1 MKEKNAQV
9 SVEYVI
15 IVGFIL
21 FITIP
26 LILIFYEHTS
36 STNDQV
42 ITSQVDM
49 IAKKVV
55 DSAKS
60 VYYLGEPS
68 KTRIKVYMPTN
79 IENVTIDNYEV
90 VFKVKTKS
98 GVTDISQPSSVNI
111 SGFISVTKGIHY
123 ISIES
128 KGDYVWVST

>member
-9 SVEYVI
+9 SVEYVM

-55 DSAKS
+55 DNAES

-79 IENVTIDNYEV
+79 VEDVIIDNHEI
-90 VFKVKTKS
+90 VFKVKTRS
-98 GVTDISQPSSVNI
+98 GITDISQPSSVNI
-111 SGFISVTKGIHY
+111 SGSISVTKGIHY

>member
-1 MKEKNAQV
+1 MREKNAQV
-9 SVEYVI
+9 SVGYVI

-55 DSAKS
+55 DSAES

-79 IENVTIDNYEV
+79 VEDVIIDNYEI
-90 VFKVKTKS
+90 VFKVKTRS
-98 GVTDISQPSSVNI
+98 GITDISQPSSVNI
-111 SGFISVTKGIHY
+111 NGSISVTKGIHY

>member
-1 MKEKNAQV
+1 M
-9 SVEYVI
+9 EYVI

-55 DSAKS
+55 DSAES

-79 IENVTIDNYEV
+79 VEDVIIDNYEI
-90 VFKVKTKS
+90 VFKVKTRS
-98 GVTDISQPSSVNI
+98 GITDISQPSSVNI
-111 SGFISVTKGIHY
+111 SGSISVTKGIHY
-123 ISIES
+123 INIES

>member
-1 MKEKNAQV
+1 MRDKNAQV

-55 DSAKS
+55 DSAES

-79 IENVTIDNYEV
+79 VEDVIIDNYEI
-90 VFKVKTKS
+90 VFKVKTRS
-98 GVTDISQPSSVNI
+98 GITDISQPSSVNI
-111 SGFISVTKGIHY
+111 SGIISVTKGIHY

>member
-1 MKEKNAQV
+1 MRNKNAQV

-55 DSAKS
+55 DSAES

>member
-1 MKEKNAQV
+1 MRERNAQV
-9 SVEYVI
+9 SMEYVI

-21 FITIP
+21 VIMIP

-55 DSAKS
+55 DSAES

-79 IENVTIDNYEV
+79 VEKVTIYNKEI
-90 VFKVKTKS
+90 VFKVKTRS
-98 GVTDISQPSSVNI
+98 GITAISQLSSVNI
-111 SGFISVTKGIHY
+111 SGSISETKGIHY
-123 ISIES
+123 INIES
-128 KGDYVWVST
+128 KGDYVWIST

>member
-1 MKEKNAQV
+1 MRGKNSQV

-55 DSAKS
+55 DSAES

-79 IENVTIDNYEV
+79 VEDVIIDNYEI
-90 VFKVKTKS
+90 VFKVKTRS
-98 GVTDISQPSSVNI
+98 GITDISQPSSVNI
-111 SGFISVTKGIHY
+111 SGIISVTKGIHY

>member
-1 MKEKNAQV
+1 MREKNAQV

-15 IVGFIL
+15 IIGFIL

-49 IAKKVV
+49 IAKKMV
-55 DSAKS
+55 DSAES

-68 KTRIKVYMPTN
+68 KTRIKVYMPN
-79 IENVTIDNYEV
+79 NVEEIILQDYEV
-90 VFKVKTKS
+90 VFKVKTNS
-98 GVTDISQPSSVNI
+98 GISDIAHTSNVNI
-111 SGFISVTKGIHY
+111 SGSVSTTPGIHY

-128 KGDYVWVST
+128 RGDYVWASG

>member
-9 SVEYVI
+9 SMEYVI

-55 DSAKS
+55 DSAES

-79 IENVTIDNYEV
+79 VEDVIIDNYEI
-90 VFKVKTKS
+90 VFKVKTRS
-98 GVTDISQPSSVNI
+98 GITDISQPSSVNI
-111 SGFISVTKGIHY
+111 SGSISVTKGIHY
-123 ISIES
+123 INIES

>member
-1 MKEKNAQV
+1 M
-9 SVEYVI
+9 EYVI

-21 FITIP
+21 VIMIP

-55 DSAKS
+55 DSAES

-79 IENVTIDNYEV
+79 VEDIIIYNKEI
-90 VFKVKTKS
+90 VFKVKTRS
-98 GVTDISQPSSVNI
+98 GITDISQLSSVNI
-111 SGFISVTKGIHY
+111 SGNISATKGIHY

>member
-1 MKEKNAQV
+1 M
-9 SVEYVI
+9 EYVI

-21 FITIP
+21 VIMIP

-55 DSAKS
+55 DSAES
-60 VYYLGEPS
+60 VYYLGQPS

-79 IENVTIDNYEV
+79 VEDVIIYNKEI
-90 VFKVKTKS
+90 VFKVKTRS
-98 GVTDISQPSSVNI
+98 GITDISQLSSVNI
-111 SGFISVTKGIHY
+111 SGNISATKGIHY

>member
-1 MKEKNAQV
+1 MRERNAQV

-15 IVGFIL
+15 IIGFIL

-42 ITSQVDM
+42 ITSQVDK

-55 DSAKS
+55 DSAES
-60 VYYLGEPS
+60 IYYLGEPS

-79 IENVTIDNYEV
+79 VKEVIIYEKEI
-90 VFKVKTKS
+90 VFKVKTRS
-98 GVTDISQPSSVNI
+98 GITDISQLSPVNI
-111 SGFISVTKGIHY
+111 SGSISATKGIQY

-128 KGDYVWVST
+128 KGDHVCVST

>member
-1 MKEKNAQV
+1 MREKNAQV

>member
-1 MKEKNAQV
+1 MRNKNAQV

>member
-1 MKEKNAQV
+1 MRGKNAQV

-55 DSAKS
+55 DSAES

-79 IENVTIDNYEV
+79 VEDVIIDNYEI
-90 VFKVKTKS
+90 VFKVKTRS
-98 GVTDISQPSSVNI
+98 GITDISQPSSVNI
-111 SGFISVTKGIHY
+111 SGIISVTKGIHY

>member
-1 MKEKNAQV
+1 M
-9 SVEYVI
+9 EYVI

-55 DSAKS
+55 DSAES